1 MAIMALLPPDPP
13 RLRALALPCLLALCI
28 ALACRPA
35 GAGNATGDSWGVRV
49 SGSTLE
55 TLSDINTGMPPSTSQ
70 SLEAHPLLLRKRG
83 DVEIELRADPST
95 TAWLKDPDTTLAPEI
110 DKGLD
115 WLRRLRPAK
124 HPRVSLILTLVAPQH
139 RMALRRTHDSRDQM
153 VVDLAVALAPA
164 TSHSAAVAKAL
175 AVGLHEMSHAFS
187 NPAFSGHAISRRD
200 DEYRSSMVESCYL
213 VDTMRV
219 GDTLHLA
226 PRRSADGS
234 EYFVTAQSRDAARD
248 VVGDLVRAAGT
259 DTVRWDDNIG
269 LLGLKLACGIALAQR

>member
-1 MAIMALLPPDPP
+1 MALLPPDPL
-13 RLRALALPCLLALCI
+13 RLRAFALPCLLALCV
-28 ALACRPA
+28 ALGCRPA
-35 GAGNATGDSWGVRV
+35 GAGNATGDSWGVRL
-49 SGSTLE
+49 SGNTLE
-55 TLSDINTGMPPSTSQ
+55 SLSDVNTGMPASPRLLE
-70 SLEAHPLLLRKRG
+70 SLPLLLRQRD
-83 DVEIELRADPST
+83 DVSIELRADAST
-95 TAWLKDPDTTLAPEI
+95 AAWLKDPGTALAPEI

-115 WLRRLRPAK
+115 WLRRLRPVK
-124 HPRVSLILTLVAPQH
+124 HPRVSLVLTLVAPQH
-139 RMALRRTHDSRDQM
+139 RMALRRAHDSRDHV

-187 NPAFSGHAISRRD
+187 NPAFSGHPISRRD

-219 GDTLHLA
+219 GDTLRLA
-226 PRRSADGS
+226 PRKGANGD

-248 VVGDLVRAAGT
+248 VVADLVRAAGT
-259 DTVRWDDNIG
+259 DTVRWDDHVA